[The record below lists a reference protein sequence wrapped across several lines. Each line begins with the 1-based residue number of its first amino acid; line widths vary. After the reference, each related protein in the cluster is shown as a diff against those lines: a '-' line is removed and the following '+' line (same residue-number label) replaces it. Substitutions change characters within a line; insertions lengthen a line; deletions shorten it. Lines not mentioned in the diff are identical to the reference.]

1 MILKYYLQLIV
12 KTRQLAKYSPEL
24 TLEPEKIRRYVCL
37 ASVGEWKE
45 THQLGSKYRSYLP
58 LRSGTKLI
66 DPHSLLNTI
75 IHCGRQNVWTWLSKY
90 LFNFQNKVQHAQ
102 MLDTPEYTKK
112 LEFEM
117 CNFTLGF
124 LHGLTNTF
132 NSYKKMVRVSWCEN
146 GTPQY
151 S

>member
-1 MILKYYLQLIV
+1 MLSGSCPQDELIV
-12 KTRQLAKYSPEL
+12 KIRQLAKHYPEL
-24 TLEPEKIRRYVCL
+24 TPEPEKIRRYVCL

-66 DPHSLLNTI
+66 DPHSLLNII
-75 IHCGRQNVWTWLSKY
+75 IHCGRQNGRTWLSKY

-112 LEFEM
+112 LCPE
-117 CNFTLGF
+117 TVI
-124 LHGLTNTF
+124 H
-132 NSYKKMVRVSWCEN
+132 R
-146 GTPQY
+146 
-151 S
+151 

>member
-12 KTRQLAKYSPEL
+12 KTRQLAKHYPEL
-24 TLEPEKIRRYVCL
+24 TLEPEKIRRYACL
-37 ASVGEWKE
+37 ASVGGVERNPSTRFQIQK
-45 THQLGSKYRSYLP
+45 LP
-58 LRSGTKLI
+58 AIEVRSGTKLI

-112 LEFEM
+112 LCPE
-117 CNFTLGF
+117 TVI
-124 LHGLTNTF
+124 H
-132 NSYKKMVRVSWCEN
+132 R
-146 GTPQY
+146 
-151 S
+151 